1 MTAPAGPR
9 GAEAPLAGILL
20 ICLAVLSFVIMNTM
34 VKHLSQTLPVP
45 LIIWARYFFH
55 LVLIMVLF
63 PRRLPTLLVSGRK
76 GMQVLRSVLVL
87 VATMFMFFAVSLM
100 PLADVVA
107 ISFTA
112 PLLVTGLSVPVL
124 GEHVG
129 PRRWAAVGAGFV
141 GMLIIVRP
149 GAGVFQWAALLPLG
163 MAVCYAT
170 YQLITRKIRGAAD
183 PLNALFYTAL
193 VGAVA
198 TTLAVPFFWVTPAPL
213 DWPLLVGT
221 GLFGGLGHFA
231 IIRAYEQARPA
242 MIAPFSYTELIWA
255 VLLGFFVFGDL
266 PDAWTFG
273 GGAIIVASGLYVLHR
288 ERGRAAVASSEPGPA
303 PGA

>member
-1 MTAPAGPR
+1 LTVPARPH

-20 ICLAVLSFVIMNTM
+20 MCLAVLCFVIMNTM

-55 LVLIMVLF
+55 LVVIMALF
-63 PRRLPTLLVSGRK
+63 PRRLPTLLVSRRK

-87 VATMFMFFAVSLM
+87 VATLFMFFAVSLM

-107 ISFTA
+107 ITFMA

-124 GEHVG
+124 GEHMG
-129 PRRWAAVGAGFV
+129 PRRWAAVAAGFL
-141 GMLIIVRP
+141 GMLVIVRP

-170 YQLITRKIRGAAD
+170 YQIITRMIRGAAD

-193 VGAVA
+193 VGAVV
-198 TTLAVPFFWVTPAPL
+198 TTVTVPFFWVTPAPL
-213 DWPLLVGT
+213 DWLWLVGT

-231 IIRAYEQARPA
+231 VIRAYDHAAPV

-255 VLLGFFVFGDL
+255 VLLGLVFFGDF
-266 PDAWTFG
+266 PDAWTFCG
-273 GGAIIVASGLYVLHR
+273 AAIIAASGLYVLHR
-288 ERGRAAVASSEPGPA
+288 ERGRRAVASSEPGPA